1 MSANRVS
8 IDYSTNKPRFIKL
21 GRKDTMSK
29 QNQTGVFVA
38 GLTIGSAVG
47 TMVGLLI
54 APRTGKDTRKVIKKS
69 VDALPELAED
79 LTTSLQLQADRLS
92 ESTLENWE
100 GTLDRLREAIAA
112 GIEANR
118 AAKTSKLDTLNRDLN
133 SPTADRL

>member
-1 MSANRVS
+1 
-8 IDYSTNKPRFIKL
+8 
-21 GRKDTMSK
+21 MSK
-29 QNQTGVFVA
+29 QNQTGVFVG
-38 GLTIGSAVG
+38 GLAIGSAVG

-118 AAKTSKLDTLNRDLN
+118 AVRTSNLDTRNRDLN

>member
-1 MSANRVS
+1 
-8 IDYSTNKPRFIKL
+8 
-21 GRKDTMSK
+21 MSK
-29 QNQTGVFVA
+29 QNRTGVFVA

-54 APRTGKDTRKVIKKS
+54 APRTGKDTRKVIQKS

-79 LTTSLQLQADRLS
+79 LTTTLQLQADRLS

-118 AAKTSKLDTLNRDLN
+118 AAKNSKLDTLDRDLN

>member
-1 MSANRVS
+1 M
-8 IDYSTNKPRFIKL
+8 P
-21 GRKDTMSK
+21 K

-54 APRTGKDTRKVIKKS
+54 APRTGKETRKVIKKS
-69 VDALPELAED
+69 ADALPELAED
-79 LTTSLQLQADRLS
+79 LTTTLQLQADRLS

-112 GIEANR
+112 GIEASR

-133 SPTADRL
+133 SPTVDRL

>member
-1 MSANRVS
+1 
-8 IDYSTNKPRFIKL
+8 
-21 GRKDTMSK
+21 MSK
-29 QNQTGVFVA
+29 ENRTGVFVG
-38 GLTIGSAVG
+38 GLAIGSAVG

-112 GIEANR
+112 GVEANR
-118 AAKTSKLDTLNRDLN
+118 AVKTSKLESRNGDLN